1 MIDQLSLGRI
11 KIPQKTAIKTQ
22 LVTSS
27 QQKTSDIKS
36 TPPKQDFQP
45 TGFVEASANDR
56 LSASDLA
63 IKSWLNSPR
72 TFFFGVGLG
81 NLGSFIQKYLHVSV
95 PTDQTVY
102 IFYILLLSGL
112 GIIGLLPLIITS
124 FIILSFAIKNLRQ
137 TKSQFILSLTAAFF
151 IHFWFF
157 GSFINT
163 IHCFAI
169 IGIFLYNYP
178 RDYAEKV

>member
-1 MIDQLSLGRI
+1 MAMNRDRNDQKNSEYND
-11 KIPQKTAIKTQ
+11 KVVAIKRVSKTVKGGRTMRFSA
-22 LVTSS
+22 LVVVGDG
-27 QQKTSDIKS
+27 KGK
-36 TPPKQDFQP
+36 
-45 TGFVEASANDR
+45 V
-56 LSASDLA
+56 
-63 IKSWLNSPR
+63 
-72 TFFFGVGLG
+72 GVGLG
-81 NLGSFIQKYLHVSV
+81 NLGNFIQKHLHVNV

-102 IFYILLLSGL
+102 VFYILLLSGL
-112 GIIGLLPLIITS
+112 GIIGLFALLIVPLIII
-124 FIILSFAIKNLRQ
+124 FFAIKNIR
-137 TKSQFILSLTAAFF
+137 KIKAQFILSLTVAMF